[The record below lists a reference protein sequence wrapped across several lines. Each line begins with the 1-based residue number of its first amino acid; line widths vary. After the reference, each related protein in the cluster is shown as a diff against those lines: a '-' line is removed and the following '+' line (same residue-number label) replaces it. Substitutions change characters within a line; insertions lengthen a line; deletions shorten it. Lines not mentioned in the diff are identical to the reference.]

1 MLQSMDANGSALGR
15 LPDAECL
22 RLIASVPVGRIVYTL
37 RALPAVEP
45 VNFAVRDGDIVFR
58 TEPGGPLAAA
68 VRDAVVAFEADELDV
83 ARRAGWS
90 VTIVG
95 TAREVTDPADV
106 ARLRQAGL
114 GPSAP
119 GEREQFVRITPGI
132 ITGRWLHHAC
142 GLGDRAFG
150 DQAV

>member
-1 MLQSMDANGSALGR
+1 MNAKGSALER
-15 LPDAECL
+15 LPDGDCL

-45 VNFAVRDGDIVFR
+45 VNFAVDDGDIVFR
-58 TEPGGPLAAA
+58 TEPGGQLAAA
-68 VRDAVVAFEADELDV
+68 VRQAVVAFEVDELDF
-83 ARRAGWS
+83 ARRDGWS

-106 ARLRQAGL
+106 ARLGQIGL
-114 GPSAP
+114 ASWAP
-119 GEREQFVRITPGI
+119 GERQHFVRITPGI
-132 ITGRWLHHAC
+132 ITGRWLHHAFDR
-142 GLGDRAFG
+142 GDQALG

>member
-1 MLQSMDANGSALGR
+1 MNANGPALER

-45 VNFAVRDGDIVFR
+45 VNFAVHDGDIVFR
-58 TEPGGPLAAA
+58 TEPGGQLAAA
-68 VRDAVVAFEADELDV
+68 VRQAVVAFEADELDF
-83 ARRAGWS
+83 ARRDGWS

-106 ARLRQAGL
+106 ARLRQIGL
-114 GPSAP
+114 SPWAP
-119 GEREQFVRITPGI
+119 GEREHFVRITPGI
-132 ITGRWLHHAC
+132 ITGRWLHHAVDP
-142 GLGDRAFG
+142 GDHAVG